1 MGETVALPEGFCV
14 PIPLSM
20 ETELELMADQ
30 ESVDES
36 PELIVDGFA
45 VKLKI
50 AGPGMAGE
58 DRVIVNVKNSP
69 GYVPG
74 EVALIVLPLIVAV
87 KGFGFP

>member
-14 PIPLSM
+14 PIPLSI

-30 ESVDES
+30 ESVAES

-50 AGPGMAGE
+50 AGPGMAEE
-58 DRVIVNVKNSP
+58 DRVIVNEKNWP